1 MMQYISIQYSFI
13 DLMSFWAHPRVCMDC
28 TSFASSGDVS
38 LFFTER
44 RLLSVVHE
52 RGCLVGWD
60 LGDYR
65 WHGGTEM
72 NVMEMFI
79 FLLNTST
86 IVASGNFQ
94 HLICVHSG
102 VIVVFNYEVWWI
114 KFLLLLILKNV
125 NVNWVFGSFLIF
137 FLPYIMIL

>member
-1 MMQYISIQYSFI
+1 MQVFVSRSNGEKN
-13 DLMSFWAHPRVCMDC
+13 
-28 TSFASSGDVS
+28 SSV
-38 LFFTER
+38 
-44 RLLSVVHE
+44 
-52 RGCLVGWD
+52 

-72 NVMEMFI
+72 NVMEMII

-114 KFLLLLILKNV
+114 KFLLLLILKKCKC
-125 NVNWVFGSFLIF
+125 
-137 FLPYIMIL
+137 